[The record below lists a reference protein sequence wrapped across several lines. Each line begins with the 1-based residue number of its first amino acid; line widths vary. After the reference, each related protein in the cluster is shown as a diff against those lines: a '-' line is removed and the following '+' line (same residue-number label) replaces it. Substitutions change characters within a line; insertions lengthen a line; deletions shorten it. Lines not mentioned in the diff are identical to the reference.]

1 MKYDTRV
8 GGNLEIIDRSSSI
21 WNIDNFNNEYVE
33 LEFIKQKKEKKICL
47 PKHGIEF
54 FIINKIFKLEFHYH
68 NFENENVLTRN
79 SKHFVNAGKIC
90 VYEYPRIW
98 CN

>member
-47 PKHGIEF
+47 PKYGIEF
-54 FIINKIFKLEFHYH
+54 L
-68 NFENENVLTRN
+68 L
-79 SKHFVNAGKIC
+79 
-90 VYEYPRIW
+90 
-98 CN
+98 

>member
-47 PKHGIEF
+47 LITKKYGIEF
-54 FIINKIFKLEFHYH
+54 L
-68 NFENENVLTRN
+68 L
-79 SKHFVNAGKIC
+79 
-90 VYEYPRIW
+90 
-98 CN
+98 